1 MTLLKKPGH
10 IKEVYVDVK
19 DGCVCGGGGGGGG
32 AGVGGD
38 LNVKLTLSRD

>member
-19 DGCVCGGGGGGGG
+19 DGCVGGGGGGGWPERK
-32 AGVGGD
+32 VD
-38 LNVKLTLSRD
+38 VKPGLSE